1 MRKSAWA
8 IVILVVLSA
17 GRLAA
22 QRDDSL
28 IDSNLILQL
37 GGYLVSTDTQVRLDG
52 TIAGSGTEI
61 DLEED
66 LGFDDA
72 NRFRLDG
79 LWRISPRHHL
89 RGAWFQFDRDTS
101 RQITRDLEFGDIV
114 IPVQAEVSADLDT
127 SIWELAYEYAFLH
140 RENYEVA
147 AFLGVHAIS
156 FELAVQASLG
166 TSGLLQTRAERA
178 ETSSPLPVVGLRG
191 LWRVWRSIYLE
202 ASGQYFEA
210 AIDEYDGDIQD
221 YKLTVSWMP
230 LRHFG
235 IGAGYEEFE
244 VDIDVEQDRF
254 NGSLSWEYGG
264 VILFGQLSF

>member
-1 MRKSAWA
+1 MRKCAWA
-8 IVILVVLSA
+8 IVLLAVLSA

-37 GGYLVSTDTQVRLDG
+37 GGFLVSTDTKVRVDG
-52 TIAGSGTEI
+52 TFTGSGTEV

-89 RGAWFQFDRDTS
+89 RGAWFRFDRDTS
-101 RQITRDLEFGDIV
+101 RRVGRDLEFGGIV
-114 IPVQAEVSADLDT
+114 IPIQAEVSAELDT

-140 RENYEVA
+140 RDNYEVA
-147 AFLGVHAIS
+147 AFIGVHAIS
-156 FELAVQASLG
+156 FDLGVQASLG
-166 TSGLLQTRAERA
+166 TSGLLQTRTERA

-202 ASGQYFEA
+202 ASGQYFA
-210 AIDEYDGDIQD
+210 AAVDEYDGDIQD
-221 YKLTVSWMP
+221 YKLTVVWMP

-235 IGAGYEEFE
+235 IGAGYEQFQ
-244 VDIDVEQDRF
+244 VDVDVEEDRF

-264 VILFGQLSF
+264 VILFGQLAF